1 MVLYIAFLEDAHRSS
16 SRSVA
21 CLNDARLEQ
30 GIEGSGREGYFY
42 LSRHQL
48 EIDRELSALYSNDPA
63 DASTG

>member
-30 GIEGSGREGYFY
+30 GIEGSGREGYF
-42 LSRHQL
+42 LSNL
-48 EIDRELSALYSNDPA
+48 INIYSKWIV
-63 DASTG
+63 G